1 MTNTYPLRS
10 IAAHEFETWAR
21 MITTTYGQDWRDGA
35 LRSAQT
41 SIEPERTTAAFDGE
55 QLIGG
60 MSIYGRSL
68 TVPGGY
74 VPVAGVTLVAVL
86 PTHRRRGLLTAMMRR
101 QFTELHESGGEPV
114 AALNAAEATIYGRFG
129 YGIASH
135 LALLDGDTRFMAMR
149 PDVPADGG
157 SIALLDVDAARP
169 LLEKV
174 YDTARRD
181 TAGWVDRTDRYWAA
195 RLYDAEHVREGGT
208 ALRFAVHTD
217 GTGAVRGYAFYRSR
231 QRTVQVVELAA
242 TTRESYTALW
252 RYLIELDAHDH
263 VRYEGSTDEV
273 LPHLLRDPRSVRAT
287 VVDNLWVRLVD
298 VGRALTARGYAGPV
312 DLAFQLDDEFCPWN
326 AGRYR
331 LCAGDGGVQW
341 ERTRDRADLR
351 LSATELGAA
360 YLGGTTLA
368 ELAAAG
374 RVEELRPGAV
384 AAASRAFRGDRD
396 PFHPSGGAFP
406 AF

>member
-1 MTNTYPLRS
+1 MTSYPLRS
-10 IAAHEFETWAR
+10 IDAHEFETWAR

-41 SIEPERTTAAFDGE
+41 SIEPERTTAAFDGG

-60 MSIYGRSL
+60 MSIYGRLL
-68 TVPGGY
+68 TVPDGY

-101 QFTELHESGGEPV
+101 QFTQLYESGGEPV

-135 LALLDGDTRFMAMR
+135 LALLEGDTRFMALR
-149 PDVPADGG
+149 PDVEAGDG
-157 SIALLDVDAARP
+157 SIRLLDAEAARP

-181 TAGWVDRTDRYWAA
+181 TAGWVDRTDKYWTA
-195 RLYDAEHVREGGT
+195 RLYDAEHVRGGGT

-217 GTGAVRGYAFYRSR
+217 AAGAVRGYVFYRSAGA
-231 QRTVQVVELAA
+231 TVRVVELAA
-242 TTRESYTALW
+242 TTRGSYAALW
-252 RYLIELDAHDH
+252 RYLIELDGHDH
-263 VRYEGSTDEV
+263 VSYEGATDEV
-273 LPHLLRDPRSVRAT
+273 LPHLLRDPRSVRRT

-298 VGRALTARGYAGPV
+298 VGRALTARRYAGLV
-312 DLAFQLDDEFCPWN
+312 EVVFQVEDEFCGWN

-331 LCAGDGGVQW
+331 LCADGDRVDWQP
-341 ERTRDRADLR
+341 TRDRAELR

-374 RVEELRPGAV
+374 LVEELRPGAV
-384 AAASRAFRGDRD
+384 AAASRAFRADRD